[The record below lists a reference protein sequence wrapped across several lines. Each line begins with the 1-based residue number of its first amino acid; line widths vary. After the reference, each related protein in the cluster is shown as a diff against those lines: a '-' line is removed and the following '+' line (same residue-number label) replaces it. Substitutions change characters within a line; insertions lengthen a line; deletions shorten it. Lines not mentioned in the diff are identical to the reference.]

1 MGSIGRPLGTGL
13 RGGKGLTATA
23 WIFPGQGSQS
33 VGMGKALAD
42 AEPEARRRFAEADD
56 ALGFAL
62 SETIWNGPEETLQQT
77 DTQQPAILLISVVHF
92 EALRRRGQLTN
103 AAFAAGHSLG
113 QYSAAVCTGA
123 LPFVD
128 AVRLVRR
135 RGELMQ
141 EFGHGAMVAILGM
154 ETEAVQSLAAET
166 NTEVANINA
175 PGQVT
180 IAGRRDA
187 VERAATLAKERGAR
201 RAIMLAVSAA
211 FHTSLMR
218 PVADALMPLL
228 KAAHLTDPVV
238 PIMANMDG
246 QPLATA
252 ADVRAELINHVFS
265 PVQWVRAVET
275 MRDAGITDYLEI
287 GPGNVL
293 SGLVKRTQ
301 KESQTQ
307 TSDAL
312 LTVA

>member
-1 MGSIGRPLGTGL
+1 M
-13 RGGKGLTATA
+13 TATA
-23 WIFPGQGSQS
+23 WVFPGQGSQS

-42 AEPEARRRFAEADD
+42 AEPEARQRFAEADD

-62 SETIWNGPEETLQQT
+62 SDIIWNGPDATLQQT
-77 DTQQPAILLISVVHF
+77 DTQQPALLVVSVVQF
-92 EALRRRGQLTN
+92 EALKRRGQLPD

-123 LPFVD
+123 LPFAD

-135 RGELMQ
+135 RGQLMQ
-141 EFGHGAMVAILGM
+141 EYGHGAMAAILGM
-154 ETEAVQSLAAET
+154 ETDAVQALAAEAMV
-166 NTEVANINA
+166 EVANINA

-180 IAGRRDA
+180 IAGRQED
-187 VERAATLAKERGAR
+187 VERAAALAKERGAR
-201 RAIMLAVSAA
+201 RAIMLPVSAA

-218 PVADALMPLL
+218 PVADALAPLL
-228 KAAHLTDPVV
+228 EEADLTDPAV
-238 PIMANMDG
+238 PIMANVDG
-246 QPLATA
+246 QPISIA
-252 ADVRAELINHVFS
+252 ADLRAEFIHHIFS

-293 SGLVKRTQ
+293 SGLIKRTD
-301 KESQTQ
+301 KEARTQ

-312 LTVA
+312 LAN

>member
-1 MGSIGRPLGTGL
+1 M
-13 RGGKGLTATA
+13 TATA
-23 WIFPGQGSQS
+23 WVFPGQGAQS

-42 AEPEARRRFAEADD
+42 AEPEARHRFAEADD

-62 SETIWNGPEETLQQT
+62 SEIIWNGPDETLQQT

-92 EALRRRGQLTN
+92 EALKRRGQLPD

-135 RGELMQ
+135 RGQLMQ
-141 EFGHGAMVAILGM
+141 EFGHGAMAAILGM
-154 ETEAVQSLAAET
+154 ETEAVQALAAEA
-166 NTEVANINA
+166 NVEVANINA

-180 IAGRRDA
+180 IAGRRED
-187 VERAATLAKERGAR
+187 VERAAALARERGAR

-218 PVADALMPLL
+218 PVADALTPLL
-228 KAAHLTDPVV
+228 EAARITDPAV
-238 PIMANMDG
+238 PIMANVDG
-246 QPLATA
+246 RPLATA
-252 ADVRAELINHVFS
+252 ADVRAELVNHIFS

-293 SGLVKRTQ
+293 SGLIKRTQ
-301 KESQTQ
+301 KEALTQ

-312 LTVA
+312 LTA